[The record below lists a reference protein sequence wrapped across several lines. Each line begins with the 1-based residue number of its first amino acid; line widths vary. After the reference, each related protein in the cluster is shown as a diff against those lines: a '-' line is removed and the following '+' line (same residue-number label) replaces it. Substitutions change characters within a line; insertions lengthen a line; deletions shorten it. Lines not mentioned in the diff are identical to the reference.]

1 MSSKPWVVINDLHC
15 GCQMGLCL
23 PRNKMDG
30 GGVYTPNNVQK
41 KIASYWREWWEKW
54 VPRFCEGR
62 FGVVINGDVVD
73 GVHHRST
80 HQWTHNMKDQGRC
93 AYELLAPVCH
103 QAEELYVI
111 RGTEAHDG
119 ISGEEAEALAEK
131 LGAKKDEAGNHAR
144 FELWLKIGSGL
155 VHALHHIGT
164 TGSSA
169 YESTAVH
176 KELTEA
182 FQEAGRWGERPP
194 DMIVRAHRHRYLKT
208 EVSSEHGS
216 ATAVVVPGWQAK
228 TPFAWRIPG
237 ARQAPP
243 QFGGIV
249 IREGSD
255 ADGDLYVRRKV
266 WTIGR
271 GRVES

>member
-1 MSSKPWVVINDLHC
+1 MSGLAWVFINDLHV
-15 GCQMGLCL
+15 GCQMGLCPPKAKL
-23 PRNKMDG
+23 DG
-30 GGVYTPNNVQK
+30 GGTYSPNKIQK
-41 KIASYWREWWEKW
+41 VIYSYWKEWWSKW
-54 VPRFCEGR
+54 VPKFADGP
-62 FGVVINGDVVD
+62 FGIVINGDMVD

-80 HQWTHNMKDQGRC
+80 HQWTHNMEDQGRA
-93 AYELLAPVCH
+93 AYEILAPVCAR
-103 QAEELYVI
+103 AEKVFVI

-119 ISGEEAEALAEK
+119 VSGEEAESLAK
-131 LGAKKDEAGNHAR
+131 RLGAVKDAAGNHAR

-155 VHALHHIGT
+155 VHALHHVGT
-164 TGSSA
+164 SGSSS

-176 KELTEA
+176 RELVEA

-208 EVSSEHGS
+208 EISSEHGS

-237 ARQAPP
+237 ARQSPP

-249 IREGSD
+249 VREGDD
-255 ADGDLYVRRKV
+255 ATGDLYVRRKI
-266 WTIGR
+266 WAIGR
-271 GRVES
+271 GRVEG